1 MNAADKLK
9 KKNNSK
15 LHICVG
21 LDPDENKIPSFL
33 KKSNSA
39 ILDFNSAIV
48 NETSSYV
55 AAYKLNFAFY
65 ECFGSK
71 GLDIISDTIKMIPD
85 DILII
90 ADAKRGDIGNSSK
103 KYASSIFE
111 YFKCDAVTLN
121 PYMGEDSISPFREYK
136 DKLNFILALTSNPGA
151 NDFEKLKLEN
161 GNFLFQEVIS
171 KVKQWNGNNNCGIVF
186 GATKLDELLK
196 NIMNFDTLP
205 VLLPGI
211 GAQGGDLNSVV
222 KTFLK
227 NNKKNFLINTSRSV
241 IYKSSGI
248 NFAKEA
254 KDEVVRMNEI
264 ISSLYSN

>member
-1 MNAADKLK
+1 MKAADKLK
-9 KKNNSK
+9 KRNNKK

-33 KKSNSA
+33 KSSNSA
-39 ILDFNSAIV
+39 ILDFNTAIV

-65 ECFGSK
+65 ECLGSK
-71 GLDIISDTIKMIPD
+71 GLDIILETIKIIPD

-103 KYASSIFE
+103 KYAASIFE

-121 PYMGEDSISPFREYK
+121 PYMGEDSISPFLEYK
-136 DKLNFILALTSNPGA
+136 DKLNFILALTSNPGG
-151 NDFEKLKLEN
+151 NDFEKLKLDK

-171 KVKQWNGNNNCGIVF
+171 KVKQWSENNNCGIVF
-186 GATKLDELLK
+186 GATKLDELTE
-196 NIMNFDTLP
+196 NIISFDALP

-222 KTFLK
+222 QTFLQ
-227 NNKKNFLINTSRSV
+227 NNRRNFLINTSRSV
-241 IYKSSGI
+241 IYKSSGSA
-248 NFAKEA
+248 FAKAA
-254 KDEVVRMNEI
+254 KEEVLRMNNL
-264 ISSLYSN
+264 ISALYTN